1 MVCLTGSSALPV
13 KRLRKDSLSTVSD
26 SENAVETCK
35 GCGNTFP
42 KCTCLMC
49 IECKNVLA
57 VNVSV
62 GEGREA

>member
-1 MVCLTGSSALPV
+1 M

-57 VNVSV
+57 VNVSA

>member
-1 MVCLTGSSALPV
+1 MVGVTCSSALPV

-42 KCTCLMC
+42 KCT
-49 IECKNVLA
+49 ECKNVLA
-57 VNVSV
+57 VNVSE